1 MKLQIKFELIL
12 TQNKEVISNKKF
24 LFLVT
29 VNKEWLSEKILKILL
44 T

>member
-29 VNKEWLSEKILKILL
+29 VNKEWLSEKILNILL